1 MSIQTNIAEIRSRI
15 AAACAESGREA
26 GEITLVG
33 ASKMNDAA
41 ACREAIAA
49 GIDVLGENRVQEMT
63 EKLAHPCT
71 LSATSS
77 ATRSNRWWARWL

>member
-41 ACREAIAA
+41 ACREAIAGGQGSSDPVRGVPSPA
-49 GIDVLGENRVQEMT
+49 GS
-63 EKLAHPCT
+63 H
-71 LSATSS
+71 
-77 ATRSNRWWARWL
+77 

>member
-41 ACREAIAA
+41 ACREAIAGHRRTGREPGA
-49 GIDVLGENRVQEMT
+49 GDDG
-63 EKLAHPCT
+63 KAG
-71 LSATSS
+71 A
-77 ATRSNRWWARWL
+77 ARL